1 MKVAIIGAGVAGLSA
16 AYDLAGAG
24 HKVTIF
30 EAAPEPGGLAA
41 GFKSERWDW
50 RLERFYHHWFTSDH
64 DILGLI
70 DEIGESD
77 KLFFPRPITSIWHK
91 NKAYPFDNYW
101 RMLIFPHLS
110 LFHKIRAGPAAL
122 YLRLTRNWQ
131 TLEKY
136 TAHEWCIRWMGRR
149 GYQVIMEPLLIG
161 KFGEYYQEVNM
172 AWLWA
177 RIYKR
182 SSRLGYF
189 KGGFQAFVD
198 ALANKVEERGAEIH
212 FNTATTAIEPQSDG
226 HFHLRLRATDTN
238 APSQANMNVAED
250 QSQSFDRVLTTV
262 SPQLLSQL
270 VPSLPEDYLASLKKL
285 KSMGAVVVILALNH
299 RVTNQHYWINIPK
312 DEGFPF
318 LALVEHTN
326 YIAPKHYGGDRIVYC
341 GDYLPP
347 DHEYFTLSK
356 EELLAR
362 FLPALT
368 RFNSD
373 FEESWVKESWLFR
386 TKYAQPVPPVNHSAN
401 IPPLETPIPGLYWAS
416 MSQVYPWDRG
426 TNYAVEIGR
435 RAARLLRQG
444 STFKQG
450 LRRKQLSP

>member
-16 AYDLAGAG
+16 AYDLTGAG
-24 HKVTIF
+24 HEVTIF
-30 EAAPEPGGLAA
+30 EAAPAPGGLAA
-41 GFKSERWDW
+41 GFKSERWEW
-50 RLERFYHHWFTSDH
+50 HLEQFYHHWFQSDH
-64 DILGLI
+64 DILNLI

-77 KLFFPRPITSIWHK
+77 KVFFPRPITSIWHK
-91 NKAYPFDNYW
+91 NKAYPFDNYI
-101 RMLIFPHLS
+101 RMALFPHLP
-110 LFHKIRAGPAAL
+110 LIHKLRAGPATL

-136 TAHEWCIRWMGRR
+136 TAHEWCIRWVGRR
-149 GYQVIMEPLLIG
+149 GYEVIMEPLLVG
-161 KFGEYYQEVNM
+161 KFGDYYKEVNM

-182 SSRLGYF
+182 SPRLGYF
-189 KGGFQAFVD
+189 VGGFQAFVD
-198 ALANKVEERGAEIH
+198 ALTQRIKARGADLRLKV
-212 FNTATTAIEPQSDG
+212 TTTAIKPQPDG
-226 HFHLRLRATDTN
+226 RFHLELGKEQPQN
-238 APSQANMNVAED
+238 
-250 QSQSFDRVLTTV
+250 FDRVLATV
-262 SPQLLSQL
+262 SPQLLSRL
-270 VPSLPEDYLASLKKL
+270 VPSLPDDYLASLKKL
-285 KSMGAVVVILALNH
+285 KSMGAVVVILALKH
-299 RVTNQHYWINIPK
+299 QLTRQHYWINIPK

-326 YIAPKHYGGDRIVYC
+326 YIDPNHYGGDHLVYC

-368 RFNSD
+368 RFNPAFD
-373 FEESWVKESWLFR
+373 ESWVKESWLFR
-386 TKYAQPVPPVNHSAN
+386 TKYAQPVPPINHSAN

-435 RAARLLRQG
+435 RAARLLRQDA
-444 STFKQG
+444 S
-450 LRRKQLSP
+450 S